1 MNPGN
6 FGFSALAKG
15 VNDAVPAKWENYKI
29 IKTTTSDE
37 VAPDGVTKILVI
49 KLVKEILEAKL
60 NKATTYAQSYIQK
73 LQQKLDRLI
82 QEKK

>member
-1 MNPGN
+1 MG
-6 FGFSALAKG
+6 LK
-15 VNDAVPAKWENYKI
+15 D
-29 IKTTTSDE
+29 
-37 VAPDGVTKILVI
+37 

-73 LQQKLDRLI
+73 LQQKLDDLI